1 MKQTIRTMSALLTII
16 ALAVFVCSFTA
27 CTDDENDNN
36 DITPILRPIAEHI
49 TGIWKMD
56 KSYALE
62 NGEWVEDP
70 IPEGYVEDIILR
82 SDGTYILSIQNNN
95 GGFDSMTKS
104 YATMNKRT
112 WSIDEVTNV
121 LTLGELKRPVER
133 LNDNEL
139 VFLADRATDHETG
152 ETLEGKF
159 KWTYTRIDQL
169 RETGYTQVLGKWRFL
184 KRYQEKDGQWVEV
197 AQNMPDECRRE
208 YDEASC
214 CTLYS
219 RTDDKE
225 ETKQYTYC
233 TCFNV
238 ILPEDGLMDMMTM
251 IEDERAIFEGIEL
264 EDKNTLHILRNDNF
278 DISLEAIKLK
288 KGGHKDVFVREE

>member
-133 LNDNEL
+133 LNDKSWY
-139 VFLADRATDHETG
+139 FLPTAPPTMKRAKRWKANSSGH
-152 ETLEGKF
+152 TL
-159 KWTYTRIDQL
+159 
-169 RETGYTQVLGKWRFL
+169 
-184 KRYQEKDGQWVEV
+184 
-197 AQNMPDECRRE
+197 
-208 YDEASC
+208 ASTNC
-214 CTLYS
+214 AKPVTHRCWANGAS
-219 RTDDKE
+219 
-225 ETKQYTYC
+225 
-233 TCFNV
+233 
-238 ILPEDGLMDMMTM
+238 
-251 IEDERAIFEGIEL
+251 
-264 EDKNTLHILRNDNF
+264 
-278 DISLEAIKLK
+278 
-288 KGGHKDVFVREE
+288 

>member
-1 MKQTIRTMSALLTII
+1 MRKQISTLLF
-16 ALAVFVCSFTA
+16 LAAACVETA
-27 CTDDENDNN
+27 TLSGCNDKEE
-36 DITPILRPIAEHI
+36 PIKRPIAEHI
-49 TGIWKMD
+49 TGMWKMD
-56 KSYALE
+56 RSYALE

-70 IPEGYVEDIILR
+70 IPEGYVEDMILR
-82 SDGTYILSIQNNN
+82 PDGTYIFSIQNNN

-104 YATMNKRT
+104 YATMYKDT
-112 WSIDEVTNV
+112 WSIDETTNV
-121 LTLGELKRPVER
+121 LTLGEVKRPVER
-133 LNDNEL
+133 LSDNEL
-139 VFLADRATDHETG
+139 VFHADRATDHETG

-184 KRYQEKDGQWVEV
+184 KRYQEKNGRWVEV
-197 AQNMPDECRRE
+197 TQDVPDECRRE
-208 YDEASC
+208 YDETSC
-214 CTLYS
+214 CILYS

-238 ILPEDGLMDMMTM
+238 ILPEGGPMDVMTM
-251 IEDERAIFEGIEL
+251 LEDEKAIFEGIEL

-278 DISLEAIKLK
+278 DLSLETIKLK